1 MSKQEGFSL
10 LEVMVSL
17 VILCIGLL
25 GSAGMLVTAMQSNK
39 VAREQATGA
48 RLGRELGEL
57 MRANKSVAITTSTA
71 TNPYL
76 VDFSGTLPTT
86 TVECLTVRC
95 TTTLQVAEW
104 NIRDWLTRL
113 NTELP
118 GARAVVCFDSTPY
131 TTGTPGGIP
140 QWACSNTG
148 GTAVVKLGWTT
159 LSSDNGTGATGGLDR
174 ATRPMIVYP
183 VIAGSVE

>member
-1 MSKQEGFSL
+1 MRRQEGFTL

-39 VAREQATGA
+39 VAREQATAA

-76 VDFSGTLPTT
+76 VDFNGTLPTT

-95 TTTLQVAEW
+95 TTSLQVAEW
-104 NIRDWLTRL
+104 NIRDWLTRF
-113 NTELP
+113 NAELP
-118 GARAVVCFDSTPY
+118 GARAVVCFDDSPY
-131 TTGTPGGIP
+131 TVAGIP
-140 QWACSNTG
+140 EWACSNTG

-159 LSSDNGTGATGGLDR
+159 HQLGRGTGTTGGLDR
-174 ATRPMIVYP
+174 ATRPMVVYP